1 MEEEKSNRE
10 SLIALLFVIPSP
22 RSRIHERMIPCVCTL
37 LVLRPTQVVVLFITC
52 LNPGTCTTPWVKNNK
67 FRYLINNVF
76 IELTIR
82 MVILP
87 PKLVYTGVPQVIHV
101 YRCTEDSPADIVST
115 NHFLSSDCHKNR
127 LKRCET

>member
-1 MEEEKSNRE
+1 VEEEKSNRE

-52 LNPGTCTTPWVKNNK
+52 LNPGTCTTPWVTNNK

-76 IELTIR
+76 R
-82 MVILP
+82 AHNSDGDFA
-87 PKLVYTGVPQVIHV
+87 PKVGVHRCTTGNTCVQV
-101 YRCTEDSPADIVST
+101 YRGLPCGHRVDEPL
-115 NHFLSSDCHKNR
+115 FEFR
-127 LKRCET
+127 LPQK

>member
-10 SLIALLFVIPSP
+10 SLIALLFVIPSKVAHV
-22 RSRIHERMIPCVCTL
+22 HERMIPCVCTL

-52 LNPGTCTTPWVKNNK
+52 LNPGTCTTPWVTNNK

-76 IELTIR
+76 R
-82 MVILP
+82 AHNSDGDFA
-87 PKLVYTGVPQVIHV
+87 PKVGVHTGVPQVIHV

-115 NHFLSSDCHKNR
+115 NHFLSSDCHK
-127 LKRCET
+127 K